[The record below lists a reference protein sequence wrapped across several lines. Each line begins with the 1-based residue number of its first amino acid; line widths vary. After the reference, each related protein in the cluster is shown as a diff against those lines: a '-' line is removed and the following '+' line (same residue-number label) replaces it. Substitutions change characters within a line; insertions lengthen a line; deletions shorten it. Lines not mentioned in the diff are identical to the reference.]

1 MQAEIEFQLCDL
13 EKQHLLKPAKNC
25 LFVGSGDSHVAG
37 LAAQHLSAGSALCF
51 YPPDII
57 QNPALAIGRNMFVV
71 SISGSTRANIHAA
84 KIARRKGART
94 TSITARLESRLAKT
108 CDRIVELKYRCTGV
122 ATAGTI
128 SFMSSMLACI
138 SLAKKTEL
146 PTNLDRIYKQA
157 EKHADYAASR
167 IGNGTC
173 FILGDEILYPAAMYG
188 ALKFN
193 EVFSTK
199 AFPYPTDEF
208 FHSPLFSLKEAD
220 QVIIMGKGKKDQTR
234 GLDGFSPVQVD
245 FGVSGIGLLLQSVF
259 FMQLVLKLARRRGLA
274 GCYFLE
280 NKELLKAS
288 SDSFMARLFNRQV
301 QPVAPFSPRAQ
312 VHLYVLEPE
321 HL

>member
-1 MQAEIEFQLCDL
+1 MEHVDAIDAMLAEIEFQLGDL
-13 EKQHLLKPAKNC
+13 EKQHLPKPAKNC
-25 LFVGSGDSHVAG
+25 LFVGSGDSYVAG
-37 LAAQHLSAGSALCF
+37 LAAQHLSAGSALCC
-51 YPPDII
+51 YPTDII
-57 QNPALAIGRNMFVV
+57 QNPALAIGRNMFIV
-71 SISGSTRANIHAA
+71 SISGSTKANIHAA

-94 TSITARLESRLAKT
+94 TAITARPESRLAKT
-108 CDRIVELKYRCTGV
+108 CDRIVDLKYRCAGV

-138 SLAKKTEL
+138 SLATKTES
-146 PTNLDRIYKQA
+146 PTNLGRIYKQA
-157 EKHADYAASR
+157 EKHADYAVSR

-193 EVFSTK
+193 EVFGTK

-208 FHSPLFSLKEAD
+208 FHSPLFSLKEGD

-234 GLDGFSPVQVD
+234 GLDGFSSVQVD

-259 FMQLVLKLARRRGLA
+259 FMQLLVLKLARRRGLA

-288 SDSFMARLFNRQV
+288 SDFI
-301 QPVAPFSPRAQ
+301 
-312 VHLYVLEPE
+312 YG
-321 HL
+321 